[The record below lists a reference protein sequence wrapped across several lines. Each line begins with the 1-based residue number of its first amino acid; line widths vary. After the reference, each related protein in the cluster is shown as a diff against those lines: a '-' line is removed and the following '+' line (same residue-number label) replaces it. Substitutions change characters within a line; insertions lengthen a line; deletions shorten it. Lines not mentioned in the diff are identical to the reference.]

1 MIVKGWFRPQ
11 LQTINKFYAEFDLLT
26 YFACMFNLIWLI
38 TTQTNITKINKC
50 EKKKKKIDYKEKT
63 LLGKKTL
70 GFIANSQGN
79 KSSNRFEVHIR
90 ELTLILMLPFIVLI
104 NVITPSSKFSDSFT
118 LKYVHVNALSIILW
132 TILKV
137 SKQ

>member
-38 TTQTNITKINKC
+38 TKQTNITKINKR
-50 EKKKKKIDYKEKT
+50 EKKRKNQFDYKEKT

-70 GFIANSQGN
+70 WDLLPTL
-79 KSSNRFEVHIR
+79 EV
-90 ELTLILMLPFIVLI
+90 TNPLID
-104 NVITPSSKFSDSFT
+104 SKFT
-118 LKYVHVNALSIILW
+118 
-132 TILKV
+132 
-137 SKQ
+137 